1 MKVFIE
7 KSALPFKLTQ
17 EILTKYPHAQIINNY
32 EDLSCNSEENK
43 DTITQGK
50 RTLFILHYKGSFVKA
65 CPGTKNYICCGYQIF
80 HIGEG
85 CPLDCSYCILQM
97 YLNRPGLKVWGNL
110 WEEGLSEL
118 ESFLKVSKRLNKVI
132 RIGTGEFTD
141 SLALEEITHISEK
154 LIYFWKEINPLA
166 ILELKTK
173 VALREAFFQKIP
185 SDPRIIFAWSV
196 NTDRI
201 IEKEEK
207 GTAPFSLRL
216 ESAKRAVKYG
226 FSVAFHFDP
235 IILYDEAYIEY
246 PRVLEMIL
254 QNIPHE
260 RIAWI
265 SFGTLR
271 FPKSLK
277 DIAQKRFP
285 TTQIFSEEFIEGL
298 DLKKRYFIE
307 VRKKLYRAFID
318 IIAETKDKV
327 AYYYCMESERIWEEV
342 LGEKNFQSED
352 LAKKLDKVALKL
364 CSSSSSY

>member
-7 KSALPFKLTQ
+7 KSALPFKLAQ
-17 EILTKYPHAQIINNY
+17 EIYSKFPNSQIIESYENFLWNINEK
-32 EDLSCNSEENK
+32 EDL
-43 DTITQGK
+43 ITLGK
-50 RTLFILHYKGSFVKA
+50 KALFVLHYKGSFIKA
-65 CPGTKNYICCGYQIF
+65 CPGTKNYVCCGYQIF

-110 WEEGLSEL
+110 LEDGLSEL
-118 ESFLKVSKRLNKVI
+118 GGFLKESKNQKKVL

-154 LIYFWKEINPLA
+154 LINFWKEVDPLA

-173 VALREAFFQKIP
+173 VALKEAFFQKIP

-196 NTDRI
+196 NTEKI
-201 IEKEEK
+201 IKEEEK

-235 IILYDEAYIEY
+235 IIMYPEAYKEY
-246 PRVLEMIL
+246 PQVLEKIL
-254 QNIPHE
+254 KNIPHE
-260 RIAWI
+260 KIAWI

-271 FPKSLK
+271 FPKTLK
-277 DIAQKRFP
+277 YIAQKRFP
-285 TTQIFSEEFIEGL
+285 KTKIYSEEFIEGL
-298 DLKKRYFIE
+298 DQKKRYFIDK
-307 VRKKLYRAFID
+307 RKKLYFSFKEMVQ
-318 IIAETKDKV
+318 ETKDKI

-342 LGEKNFQSED
+342 LGERNFHSKS
-352 LAKKLDKVALKL
+352 LAEKLDKVALKL
-364 CSSSSSY
+364 CYLSTSS